1 MLSNCNLSYKGYLL
15 YTNTHKSDFFRQRQV
30 LVRQTES
37 LMTDE
42 SQLKW
47 VMKLKED
54 WQQIVIAWNL

>member
-1 MLSNCNLSYKGYLL
+1 MLLNCNLSYKGYLI
-15 YTNTHKSDFFRQRQV
+15 YTSTHKSDFFRQRQV

-54 WQQIVIAWNL
+54 RQQIVIAWNL